1 MEMMKPFNLL
11 AARFPGRNRQA
22 CEVADHTP
30 ERRQRRRLDARKGT
44 KVLII
49 DDSDTAQSMI
59 AKMFTTSGYVA
70 MQCKDPEL
78 GLFMACFEH
87 PDLVILDI
95 GLPGMN
101 GFEVLKRMRKD
112 PLARRIPV
120 IMVSGNPRSINIFRQ
135 SHVDADGF
143 IKKPFAR
150 AEIFRLIAA
159 MLNPDRV
166 PVRPGTLR
174 VQARPTLLQRLRRN
188 QLRQIMEMGRPSQV

>member
-1 MEMMKPFNLL
+1 MELMKPFNLL

-30 ERRQRRRLDARKGT
+30 ERRQHRRLDARKGT

-49 DDSDTAQSMI
+49 DDSDTAQTMI

-70 MQCKDPEL
+70 MQSKDSDL

-120 IMVSGNPRSINIFRQ
+120 IMVSGNQKSVNIFRR
-135 SHVDADGF
+135 SHADADGF
-143 IKKPFAR
+143 IKKPFTR
-150 AEIFRLIAA
+150 AEIFSQIAT
-159 MLNPDRV
+159 MLNRDRV
-166 PVRPGTLR
+166 PVRPGALR
-174 VQARPTLLQRLRRN
+174 TQPGPTLMQRLRRG
-188 QLRQIMEMGRPSQV
+188 QLRQIMAFDRPGRA